1 MARIVDI
8 TEKLNFE
15 EPPALL
21 IKGVEIPINDKAV
34 DVIRITPIMEEKHT
48 SAEEFNLLYET
59 VFPEESR
66 KKLEA
71 LDLSMK
77 DFARTVW
84 EGAKLIAGADD
95 EGSDLPPR
103 HPRRQSA

>member
-8 TEKLNFE
+8 TDKLNFE
-15 EPPALL
+15 EPPALK

-34 DVIRITPIMEEKHT
+34 DVLQITPIMAKKDT
-48 SAEEFNLLYET
+48 TAEEFNLLYET

-66 KKLEA
+66 EKLEA

-77 DFARTVW
+77 DFARVVW
-84 EGAKLIAGADD
+84 EGAKLIADAEDD
-95 EGSDLPPR
+95 EGEDQTPTTT
-103 HPRRQSA
+103 